1 MGRLFAVFAVLGTA
15 FLAVSTLDLL
25 RDTSPANPTDIA
37 LDIIERLLLFA
48 SMAAVAWAVLT
59 VSDLRDGQ
67 RALAAHLER
76 SVAQGEGWRSA
87 RQSEIAA
94 MGQAITDQLRQWGLS
109 PAEADV
115 AGLLLKGCSMKE
127 IAIARATS
135 EATIRQ
141 QAQTVYHKSGLS
153 GRAELSAYF
162 LDSLFSTAETHGRA
176 ALRVVNPG
184 EAG

>member
-1 MGRLFAVFAVLGTA
+1 MRRLFAVFAVLGTA
-15 FLAVSTLDLL
+15 FLAVSALDLL
-25 RDTSPANPTDIA
+25 RETAPFNLADIT
-37 LDIIERLLLFA
+37 LDSVEKLLLFA

-59 VSDLRDGQ
+59 VTDLRDGQ
-67 RALAAHLER
+67 TALAAHLER
-76 SVAQGEGWRSA
+76 SMAQGEGWRTA

-94 MGQAITDQLRQWGLS
+94 MGQAIVDQFRHWGLS

-127 IAIARATS
+127 IAIARDTS

-141 QAQTVYHKSGLS
+141 QAQTVYQKSGLS

-162 LDSLFSTAETHGRA
+162 LDSLFSEAEDRGQAR
-176 ALRVVNPG
+176 LRVVDP
-184 EAG
+184 

>member
-1 MGRLFAVFAVLGTA
+1 MRRSFTVILVLGLA
-15 FLAVSTLDLL
+15 FVAVSALDVL
-25 RDTSPANPTDIA
+25 REPNPINPTDLA
-37 LDIIERLLLFA
+37 LDLTEKLLLLGA
-48 SMAAVAWAVLT
+48 MAAVAWSVLV

-67 RALAAHLER
+67 AALKSHLER
-76 SVAQGEGWRSA
+76 TAAQGEAWRIS

-94 MGQAITDQLRQWGLS
+94 MGQAIGDQLRQWGLS

-127 IAIARATS
+127 IALARDTS

-141 QAQTVYHKSGLS
+141 QAQTVYQKSGLS

-162 LDSLFSTAETHGRA
+162 LDSLFSEAEEQGRA
-176 ALRVVNPG
+176 RLRVVPMDK
-184 EAG
+184 